1 MFVKGILSVAAVTF
15 GVWLIV
21 VGAIT
26 THRNY
31 EKYSEKIDAALAS
44 LLIVIGIII
53 ASIPFC
59 VLFMGV

>member
-1 MFVKGILSVAAVTF
+1 MFFKGIFSVAAVAF

-21 VGAIT
+21 VGAIA

-31 EKYSEKIDAALAS
+31 EKYSEKIDAAMAS
-44 LLIVIGIII
+44 LLIVIGVIV